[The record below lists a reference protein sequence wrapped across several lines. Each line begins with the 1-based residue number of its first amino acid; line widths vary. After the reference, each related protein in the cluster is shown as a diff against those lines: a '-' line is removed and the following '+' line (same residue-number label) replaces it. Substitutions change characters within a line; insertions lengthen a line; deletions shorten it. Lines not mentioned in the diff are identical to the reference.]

1 MLKRTRDE
9 HLTTAEAAKRLGT
22 TRTRINQLLISGELK
37 GIKVAPRCWL
47 IPCAAVEKLAAA
59 ERPRRGRPRI
69 GDR

>member
-9 HLTTAEAAKRLGT
+9 HLTTAEAAKRLGC
-22 TRTRINQLLISGELK
+22 TRPRINQLLLDGTLK

-47 IPCAAVEKLAAA
+47 IPAAAVEKLAIA
-59 ERPRRGRPRI
+59 ERRRGGRPRI